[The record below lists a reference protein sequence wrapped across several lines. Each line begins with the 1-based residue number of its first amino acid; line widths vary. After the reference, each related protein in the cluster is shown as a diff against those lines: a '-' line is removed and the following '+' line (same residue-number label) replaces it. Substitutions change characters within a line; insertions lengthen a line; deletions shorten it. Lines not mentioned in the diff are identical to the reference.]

1 MSLIVEPKAGA
12 YLAQAEPCPANRHES
27 AKNAAFRGAWRLT
40 APTHGRNPLP
50 LMARHARKRP
60 SRNKA
65 PARAP
70 APHSKKPRAK
80 KPRSG
85 KLAPKKLHG
94 NPFLALLHTLKP
106 EVNARLAGFLDA
118 KLDAATRRAPSLRDV
133 LHELV
138 SLCQRGGKRTRPAL
152 VVVGQMATRDEEG
165 SGGNQSWERALDV
178 GVALELLHAYFLIH
192 DDWMDRDEVR
202 RGAPTV
208 HTALTH
214 RLGSPHLG
222 AAVAVL
228 AGDYAAGLA
237 LEALC
242 RVDTSPD
249 TLSRLMLCFA
259 DMQQAAVLGQQLD
272 VLAAQDTVETTYQ
285 LKTASYSVQG
295 PLLMGAHLAGAN
307 NEICQAL
314 ERLAIPTGIAFQMR
328 DDLLNAFGDPEI
340 TGKPVG
346 SDIQEG
352 KRTLLAQLALR
363 ALSGKEKK
371 DFLAAYGNAKA
382 TKKQLARA
390 VALLESSG
398 ARAVTEQRLQ
408 SLLQQAQR
416 TIDAA
421 PFRPKGKQL
430 LHGAVD
436 YLIRREQ

>member
-1 MSLIVEPKAGA
+1 MARDP
-12 YLAQAEPCPANRHES
+12 AE
-27 AKNAAFRGAWRLT
+27 NADFQDAWGLT
-40 APTHGRNPLP
+40 APTRGRNPQ
-50 LMARHARKRP
+50 
-60 SRNKA
+60 A
-65 PARAP
+65 PM
-70 APHSKKPRAK
+70 AK
-80 KPRSG
+80 KIRKPAARG
-85 KLAPKKLHG
+85 KTAAKPPAVGAKKLPG
-94 NPFLALLHTLKP
+94 NPFQALLGTIKP
-106 EVNARLAGFLDA
+106 ELNARLAGFLDA
-118 KLDAATRRAPSLRDV
+118 KLDAATRRAPSLRQV

-152 VVVGQMATRDEEG
+152 VVVGQLATRDSEAWAAHEWEG
-165 SGGNQSWERALDV
+165 ALDV

-208 HTALTH
+208 HTALTR

-242 RVDTSPD
+242 RVDTSAD
-249 TLSRLMLCFA
+249 VLNRLMLAFA

-295 PLLMGAHLAGAN
+295 PLLMGAHLAGASG
-307 NEICQAL
+307 EVCQAL

-328 DDLLNAFGDPEI
+328 DDLLNAFGDPKT

-352 KRTLLAQLALR
+352 KRTLLAQLAMRHL
-363 ALSGKEKK
+363 AGKEKK
-371 DFLAAYGNAKA
+371 EFMAAYGNAKA
-382 TKKQLARA
+382 TKKQLSRA

-398 ARAVTEQRLQ
+398 ARAITEQRLQ
-408 SLLQQAQR
+408 SLLLEAQR

>member
-1 MSLIVEPKAGA
+1 M
-12 YLAQAEPCPANRHES
+12 
-27 AKNAAFRGAWRLT
+27 AKRTRKPVSRRKT
-40 APTHGRNPLP
+40 PTR
-50 LMARHARKRP
+50 
-60 SRNKA
+60 SRA
-65 PARAP
+65 V
-70 APHSKKPRAK
+70 
-80 KPRSG
+80 
-85 KLAPKKLHG
+85 APKKLPG
-94 NPFLALLHTLKP
+94 NPFQALLNTIKP

-118 KLDAATRRAPSLRDV
+118 KLDAATRRAPSLRHV
-133 LHELV
+133 FHELV

-152 VVVGQMATRDEEG
+152 VVVGQLVAQDSQDKAGQERTSPEWEG
-165 SGGNQSWERALDV
+165 ALDV

-208 HTALTH
+208 HTALTR

-249 TLSRLMLCFA
+249 ILSRLMLCFA
-259 DMQQAAVLGQQLD
+259 DMQQAAVLGQKLD

-295 PLLMGAHLAGAN
+295 PLLMGAHLAGASSDV
-307 NEICQAL
+307 CRAL
-314 ERLAIPTGIAFQMR
+314 ERLAIPTGVAFQLR
-328 DDLLNAFGDPEI
+328 DDLLNAFGNSQT
-340 TGKPVG
+340 TGKSVG

-352 KRTLLAQLALR
+352 KRTLLAQIALR
-363 ALSGKEKK
+363 RLSGKEKK
-371 DFLAAYGNAKA
+371 EFLVSYGNPKA
-382 TKKQLARA
+382 TKKQLSRA

-398 ARAVTEQRLQ
+398 ARAVTEQRLHT
-408 SLLQQAQR
+408 LLTEAQGA
-416 TIDAA
+416 INDA
-421 PFRPKGKQL
+421 PFHRKGKQL
-430 LHGAVD
+430 LHGAVE

>member
-1 MSLIVEPKAGA
+1 M
-12 YLAQAEPCPANRHES
+12 PA
-27 AKNAAFRGAWRLT
+27 K
-40 APTHGRNPLP
+40 
-50 LMARHARKRP
+50 
-60 SRNKA
+60 SRA
-65 PARAP
+65 L
-70 APHSKKPRAK
+70 
-80 KPRSG
+80 G
-85 KLAPKKLHG
+85 PKKLHS
-94 NPFLALLHTLKP
+94 NPFLALLGTLKP

-118 KLDAATRRAPSLRDV
+118 KLDAATRRAPSLRHV

-152 VVVGQMATRDEEG
+152 VVVGQLAARDSKDLASEEW
-165 SGGNQSWERALDV
+165 GGALDV

-208 HTALTH
+208 HTALTR

-249 TLSRLMLCFA
+249 KLSRLMLCFA
-259 DMQQAAVLGQQLD
+259 DMQQAAVLGQKLD

-295 PLLMGAHLAGAN
+295 PLLMGAHLAGASG
-307 NEICQAL
+307 EVCRAL
-314 ERLAIPTGIAFQMR
+314 ERLAIPTGVAFQLR
-328 DDLLNAFGDPEI
+328 DDLLNAFGDSKT

-346 SDIQEG
+346 SDVQEG
-352 KRTLLAQLALR
+352 KRTLLAQIALR
-363 ALSGKEKK
+363 RLTGKEKK
-371 DFLAAYGNAKA
+371 EFLAVYGNAKA
-382 TKKQLARA
+382 TKKQVARA
-390 VALLESSG
+390 VRLLESCG

-408 SLLQQAQR
+408 TLLSDAQSV
-416 TIDAA
+416 IDGA
-421 PFRPKGKQL
+421 PFTNKGKQL
-430 LHGAVD
+430 LRGAVE

>member
-1 MSLIVEPKAGA
+1 MP
-12 YLAQAEPCPANRHES
+12 R
-27 AKNAAFRGAWRLT
+27 
-40 APTHGRNPLP
+40 
-50 LMARHARKRP
+50 RP
-60 SRNKA
+60 
-65 PARAP
+65 
-70 APHSKKPRAK
+70 KKPISRSKMPAKSRAV
-80 KPRSG
+80 G
-85 KLAPKKLHG
+85 PKKLPG
-94 NPFLALLHTLKP
+94 NPFLALLGTLRP

-118 KLDAATRRAPSLRDV
+118 KLDAATRRAPSLRHV

-152 VVVGQMATRDEEG
+152 VVVGQLAARDSKDLASEEWG
-165 SGGNQSWERALDV
+165 SALDV

-208 HTALTH
+208 HTALAR

-249 TLSRLMLCFA
+249 VLSRLMLSFA

-295 PLLMGAHLAGAN
+295 PLLMGAQLAGAN
-307 NEICQAL
+307 GEVCQAL

-328 DDLLNAFGDPEI
+328 DDLLNAFGDPDT

-352 KRTLLAQLALR
+352 KRTLLAQLAMRYLT
-363 ALSGKEKK
+363 GKDKK
-371 DFLAAYGNAKA
+371 DFMTAYGNAKA

-398 ARAVTEQRLQ
+398 ARAITEQRLQ
-408 SLLQQAQR
+408 SLLMEAQR

-430 LHGAVD
+430 LRGAVD